1 MLLKNF
7 YKCLY
12 PMLVNSASESSIPVV
27 TYDNNIYTN
36 VIKNGG
42 IFKASMTVGTI
53 ITPTEAYNSNT
64 KQILL
69 GSGDTAPTMDDY
81 CLEQFIP
88 NMYLVSYTCTNDKL
102 GNLTISAII
111 RNDNAES
118 VTVKEIGYIYITIAN
133 PNGRNILIYRDVLST
148 PVTIAPSEQY
158 NFVININGV
167 E

>member
-12 PMLVNSASESSIPVV
+12 SMLVNANSDTKIPVV

-36 VIKNGG
+36 TITDSG
-42 IFKASMTVGTI
+42 IFKRLMNAGTI
-53 ITPTEAYNSNT
+53 MTPTEAYSSNT

-69 GSGDTAPTMDDY
+69 GSGDTAPTMNDY

-88 NMYLVSYTCTNDKL
+88 NMYLVSYTGTNDNL
-102 GNLTISAII
+102 GNLIISAII
-111 RNDNAES
+111 RNDNTES
-118 VTVKEIGYIYITIAN
+118 VTVKEIGYIYATTAYT
-133 PNGRNILIYRDVLST
+133 NGRNILVYRDVLST